1 MERIIDAN
9 EPKYLLG
16 ILKNIEHN
24 MPKAWRKR
32 TSNVSVVRD
41 FLMIHTS
48 KGGRTSSY
56 EMCEYLGVD
65 GDAYTFLK

>member
-1 MERIIDAN
+1 MENVIDAN

-16 ILKNIEHN
+16 VLKNIERE

-32 TSNVSVVRD
+32 TRNYVIVKD
-41 FLMIHTS
+41 FLLSHTS
-48 KGGRTSSY
+48 KGGRTSAY

-65 GDAYTFLK
+65 ADAFKF